1 MPFIGCSTL
10 HGVNPN
16 LKKYGALYDK
26 KWGGAG
32 DDAMELHPKYDR
44 APISNPEMYE

>member
-1 MPFIGCSTL
+1 MPHRAKFRNHDFRYLKTL
-10 HGVNPN
+10 
-16 LKKYGALYDK
+16 
-26 KWGGAG
+26 G

>member
-1 MPFIGCSTL
+1 MRQEMML
-10 HGVNPN
+10 
-16 LKKYGALYDK
+16 
-26 KWGGAG
+26 AG